1 MFFVGLMAK
10 FRKKITLL
18 LVILFAASFSACGGT
33 DVGNVTAGW
42 HFQGRDCLSCHM
54 VDLQA
59 QRHLTVAGTVF
70 KSASVSDLDNLDNV
84 CNGTL
89 RLQFLD
95 TSLNTAIDS
104 KDYEDQNSK
113 GYKGKGNVFILNRKL
128 ASLQGMYF
136 IKLLA
141 EDGTQLA
148 QSGIHQFTTSF
159 DKNNPSDINNRY
171 SCNACHSLS
180 PSGGAPGLIYPT
192 SNTNKCS

>member
-1 MFFVGLMAK
+1 MRAFIVAIL
-10 FRKKITLL
+10 RKKIYLL
-18 LVILFAASFSACGGT
+18 LLIIFAASFSACGGT
-33 DVGNVTAGW
+33 DVGNITAGW

-70 KSASVSDLDNLDNV
+70 KSASVNDLDNLDNV
-84 CNGTL
+84 CNGAL

-104 KDYEDQNSK
+104 KDYEDQGSK

-128 ASLQGMYF
+128 ASIQGLYF
-136 IKLLA
+136 IRILA

-148 QSGIHQFTTSF
+148 QSGIHQFTSSF
-159 DKNNPSDINNRY
+159 DKNNPADISNRY

-192 SNTNKCS
+192 SNTNKCT